1 LSFNPFNLN
10 SLFTILINLH
20 SISTRVFLSYGITTT
35 WLAQEKPETTMSPKS
50 FMVFHREH
58 VLLLKGVKDLAEV
71 RCVKKEIECAL
82 RREKL
87 GEMFTKVVGGR
98 FDET

>member
-1 LSFNPFNLN
+1 
-10 SLFTILINLH
+10 
-20 SISTRVFLSYGITTT
+20 
-35 WLAQEKPETTMSPKS
+35 M
-50 FMVFHREH
+50 
-58 VLLLKGVKDLAEV
+58 LLLKGVKDLAEV